1 MGFELLIQK
10 KAAHKCS
17 LFSKLPD
24 MKWLGLLSTLFLTT
38 SAPAQTVNLSGKIT
52 DPHGRPVIAASIRI
66 KNSRS
71 GTSTDSLG
79 VFTIKA
85 ASTDSLLV
93 TAIGYDDTIV
103 AAGSATALNL
113 TLNTRLSTLTTATVS
128 GAPNAGVPGVSEATR
143 ELIIANAFDTYL
155 RSAEFSN
162 GAYQTSSY
170 NPAVRGAAGMQNTLT
185 VGAGALNTI
194 NSGTMLPVVSHQ
206 EDTRGS
212 RYLLRNYAM
221 GLIVDNDG
229 DIINDS
235 LSRLNYDK
243 VDGQLMIAQDAR
255 NYLEVDKD
263 KVIAFALKTPDTA
276 FVFLNVPVLSKTNYF
291 LLIAN
296 GPKYSIYKSIRT
308 KFVKANYRSTGL
320 VETGNNYDEYLDK
333 ETYFWIDAK
342 NTAGVLELKK
352 RAIREVFA
360 TEKTKLDDFFAH
372 HKYDDIDDAL
382 LKKLIFYLNQ

>member
-1 MGFELLIQK
+1 M
-10 KAAHKCS
+10 CS
-17 LFSKLPD
+17 LLSS
-24 MKWLGLLSTLFLTT
+24 LLLTT
-38 SAPAQTVNLSGKIT
+38 FALAQTVNLGGKIT
-52 DPHGRPVIAASIRI
+52 DPHGRPVMAASVRV

-71 GTSTDSLG
+71 GTATDSLG

-85 ASTDSLLV
+85 APTDSLLI

-103 AAGSATALNL
+103 AAGSQTALNL
-113 TLNTRLSTLTTATVS
+113 TLNARPTTLTTATVS
-128 GAPNAGVPGVSEATR
+128 GAVPNAGIPGASEATR
-143 ELIIANAFDTYL
+143 ELILANAFDTYL

-170 NPAVRGAAGMQNTLT
+170 NPAVRGSAGMQNTLT

-194 NSGTMLPVVSHQ
+194 NSGVMLPVVSHQ

-212 RYLLRNYAM
+212 RYLLKNYAM
-221 GLIVDNDG
+221 GLIVDNG
-229 DIINDS
+229 GNIINDS

-263 KVIAFALKTPDTA
+263 RVVAFALKTPDTA
-276 FVFLNVPVLSKTNYF
+276 FVFLNVPVLSKSNYF

-320 VETGNNYDEYLDK
+320 VETGNNYDEYVDK

-342 NTAGVLELKK
+342 NAAGVLELKK
-352 RAIREVFA
+352 KSIREAFA
-360 TEKTKLDDFFAH
+360 AEKTKLEDFFAH